1 MPRRP
6 RVCPPAIPQ
15 HVIQRGHNRR
25 NCFGCE
31 QDFAIYA
38 SLLRKAAQRWDVA
51 VHAWVFMSNHVH
63 ILMTPA
69 REGGISRLMH
79 QLGSSYVRYFN
90 QRTGRSGTLWE
101 DRFQSCLVQDDEYL
115 LQCYRYIELN
125 PVRAGMVE
133 HPAEYPWS
141 SYRSNADGVPSS
153 LLTPHPTYLELGNE
167 STRHQRYRSMFE
179 MQDLEQRDELIRQT
193 TRAGL
198 ALGNQDFRQA
208 MERITGQRLRPGRP
222 GRPRLPLDENGV

>member
-6 RVCPPAIPQ
+6 RVCPPGIPQ
-15 HVIQRGHNRR
+15 HVVQRGHNRR
-25 NCFGCE
+25 NCFRCE
-31 QDFAIYA
+31 QDFATYA

-51 VHAWVFMSNHVH
+51 IHAWVFMSNHVH

-69 REGGISRLMH
+69 HEGGISRLMH
-79 QLGSSYVRYFN
+79 QLGSNYVRYFN

-101 DRFQSCLVQDDEYL
+101 GRFRSCLVQDDEYL
-115 LQCYRYIELN
+115 LQCHRYIELN

-141 SYRSNADGVPSS
+141 SYRSNADGVPSN

-167 STRHQRYRSMFE
+167 LTRRQRYRSMFE
-179 MQDLEQRDELIRQT
+179 TQDAKQKDEWIRET
-193 TRAGL
+193 TRAGF

-208 MERITGQRLRPGRP
+208 MERITGQRLHPGHP
-222 GRPRLPLDENGV
+222 GRPRLGKIGV